1 MLDEKINIEV
11 CYISKTN
18 THLIKLIVDKNTSVL
33 DAIIISKLM
42 NELKDEELFDIQNVT
57 IGIYGKKINPEYYR
71 LKNFDRI
78 EIYRRLNKSPNQ
90 KRLERANNGKK

>member
-18 THLIKLIVDKNTSVL
+18 THLIKLIVDKNTSIL
-33 DAIIISKLM
+33 DAIILSKLM
-42 NELKDEELFDIQNVT
+42 DELTQDEWFDIKNVA
-57 IGIYGKKINPEYYR
+57 IGIYGKKINPEDYR

-78 EIYRRLNKSPNQ
+78 EIYRRLITSPNQ